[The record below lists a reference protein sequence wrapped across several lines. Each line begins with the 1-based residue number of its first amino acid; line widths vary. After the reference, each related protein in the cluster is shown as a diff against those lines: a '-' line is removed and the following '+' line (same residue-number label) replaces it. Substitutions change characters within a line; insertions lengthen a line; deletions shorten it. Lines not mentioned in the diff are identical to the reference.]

1 MKYLL
6 DTNVCIR
13 YLNGQSPGVRQ
24 QLESVEPEDLVV
36 SSVVKAELFYG
47 ALKSARPERNLERA
61 RRFTDRLA
69 SLPFDDLAALE
80 YGDIRSLLEKSG
92 TPIGPNDLLIAASA
106 RAYELTLV
114 THNVAEFA
122 RVPGLQFEDWE
133 D

>member
-1 MKYLL
+1 M
-6 DTNVCIR
+6 
-13 YLNGQSPGVRQ
+13 
-24 QLESVEPEDLVV
+24 
-36 SSVVKAELFYG
+36 VKAELFYG